1 MQLVTAFS
9 AHCIG
14 PAGLPS
20 DEALDATELR
30 FLEDFCNLLTT
41 AHYRLLTEEE
51 WQTATDEEFTASYFA
66 CLCTCSV
73 KTATL
78 LPLCTFGKLQHQ
90 RGASLH
96 ENRICQLYRPLR

>member
-1 MQLVTAFS
+1 MKLVTAS
-9 AHCIG
+9 SDPCIG

-51 WQTATDEEFTASYFA
+51 WQTATDEEFTASYFSQA
-66 CLCTCSV
+66 IAYVL
-73 KTATL
+73 
-78 LPLCTFGKLQHQ
+78 
-90 RGASLH
+90 
-96 ENRICQLYRPLR
+96 